1 MTKVS
6 LFPISMMVIAMIF
19 AINDT
24 AFSDVIQPINPQM
37 KQNLQDMSKL
47 MISVSN
53 ELSTGNMS
61 LEAQEAAASITKQ
74 VSQILQELSE
84 GNRKYDVHKEGID
97 QMKKNWQPFIKE
109 ALTED

>member
-1 MTKVS
+1 MTKVR
-6 LFPISMMVIAMIF
+6 LLPIWMMVIAMIL

-24 AFSDVIQPINPQM
+24 AFSDVIQPMNPQM

-97 QMKKNWQPFIKE
+97 QMKKNWQPFTKE
-109 ALTED
+109 SLTED